1 MTMTP
6 DKLKSM
12 FNDLTPEEQS
22 SLLPQGTLVPTVVE
36 KTAQGERAFDIFSRL
51 MRERIIFLNGEVN
64 DAAAS
69 VLVAQIHLLEA
80 ENPNKTINFYINSPG
95 GSVTAGMAIYD
106 AMQFVKCPVA
116 TIGIGMNASM
126 GSFLLA
132 AGTKGH
138 RYAMPETTILTHRPS
153 GGFRGNANEMETH
166 NEYMQN
172 IRDRMKQ
179 YYAHFLEGV
188 NAKDFEEIY
197 RDDTFFNAVAGL
209 KMGHVDHIV
218 APGRNIVSK
227 LDVDKDGKVQ
237 FLLRPLDE
245 EINANETDAQR
256 HARACSVMTSDN
268 LARLQLSLQV
278 SVDHIAKSEKLTRL
292 ISNRE
297 ANLEKKARAAAPAA
311 APSTP
316 KLT

>member
-1 MTMTP
+1 MP
-6 DKLKSM
+6 A
-12 FNDLTPEEQS
+12 
-22 SLLPQGTLVPTVVE
+22 GTLVPTVVE
-36 KTAQGERAFDIFSRL
+36 KTSQGERAFDIFSRL
-51 MRERIIFLNGEVN
+51 MRERNIFLNGEVN
-64 DAAAS
+64 DGAAS
-69 VLVAQIHLLEA
+69 VLVAQILLLES
-80 ENPNKTINFYINSPG
+80 ENPGKTINFYINSPG

-106 AMQFVKCPVA
+106 AMQYVKCPVA

-172 IRDRMKQ
+172 IRARMKS

-188 NAKDFEEIY
+188 EPKDFEEIY

-209 KMGHVDHIV
+209 KMGHVDYIV
-218 APGRNIVSK
+218 APHNTIVSK

-237 FLLRPLDE
+237 FLLRPLNEEVNPAESDE
-245 EINANETDAQR
+245 AR
-256 HARACSVMTSDN
+256 HARATANMTADDV
-268 LARLQLSLQV
+268 ARIGLSLQV
-278 SVDHIAKSEKLTRL
+278 SVDQIAKNEKISRL
-292 ISNRE
+292 IENRE
-297 ANLEKKARAAAPAA
+297 ANLEKKARAAAAPAA
-311 APSTP
+311 SPSAP